1 MTALLFLIPLVLTT
15 QTASANGGR
24 LFGAWQLREFVTISA
39 DKREKPFC
47 ASPSGTLIYESGG
60 SMSVGINC
68 PDGHILFYSGSFK
81 VRGTTV
87 IHQLAN
93 ASDPALIG
101 HELVRTVDALRENE
115 LVLSGPLGGSQDSI
129 RIIWTRTPTVKEA
142 TQESLALLS
151 YLKVKPG
158 FEDRFRKEISTI
170 VEASRSEPGNI
181 AWFVQ
186 EQKDDPTQFVFYTR
200 WVDDAALTHHLQSPP
215 LASYLKRTAPFLAEP
230 AKLVRFTP
238 VDN

>member
-1 MTALLFLIPLVLTT
+1 MSFLFLISLGLTI
-15 QTASANGGR
+15 QNAEARGGR
-24 LFGAWQLREFVTISA
+24 LFGAWQLREFVTISP

-47 ASPSGTLIYESGG
+47 AKPSGTLIYESGG

-68 PDGHILFYSGSFK
+68 SDGHILFYSGSFK
-81 VRGTTV
+81 VRGNEL

-101 HELVRTVDALRENE
+101 HELVRKVDVLRENE
-115 LVLSGPLGGSQDSI
+115 LVLTGPLGGSQDSI
-129 RIIWTRTPTVKEA
+129 RISWTRIPAPVKA
-142 TQESLALLS
+142 AQNSLALLS
-151 YLKVKPG
+151 YLKIKSG
-158 FEDRFRKEISTI
+158 YEDRFRKEISTI
-170 VEASRSEPGNI
+170 IEASRSEPGNI

-186 EQKDDPTQFVFYTR
+186 ESKEDPDQFVFYTR
-200 WVDDAALTHHLQSPP
+200 WVDEEALTQHLQSPP